1 MKPDRLAA
9 LALAAAATAALAG
22 CVEDSPGT
30 PDPTAACRPDDAAK
44 LDGKAAPSDAKIMEL
59 TGASTVRRAK
69 EGQALTMDYLP
80 FRVTVMT
87 DDSGT
92 RIIRASCG

>member
-1 MKPDRLAA
+1 MRTDRLAA

-22 CVEDSPGT
+22 CVEEPGT
-30 PDPTAACRPDDAAK
+30 PDPTATCRPEDAAR
-44 LDGKAAPSDAKIMEL
+44 LDGTAAPSDERIMEL